1 MGMISVVSSRNN
13 KRSFSSLSL
22 ALYTFVTN
30 QPDGYL
36 AWGFLIMK
44 MVLNFFLQSLLQP

>member
-1 MGMISVVSSRNN
+1 MGMISVMFPAETI
-13 KRSFSSLSL
+13 KGLFLLSL

-30 QPDGYL
+30 KPDGYL

-44 MVLNFFLQSLLQP
+44 MVLNFFLQSLIQP